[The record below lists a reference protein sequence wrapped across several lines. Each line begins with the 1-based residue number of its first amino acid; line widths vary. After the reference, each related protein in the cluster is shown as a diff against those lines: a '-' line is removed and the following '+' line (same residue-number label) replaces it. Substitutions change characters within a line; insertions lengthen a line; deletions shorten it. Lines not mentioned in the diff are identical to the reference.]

1 MLYTFPKRHAGVA
14 VLTAFVAI
22 IAAVFASVG
31 LAATTQSAS
40 GQGTLDN
47 GTRTFSFSARTNAD
61 GTVTGNAVLI
71 NHNFTGEN
79 GQSPYRLQIE
89 ISCMNIVD
97 DVAFFGGTV
106 KSTNDSSLV
115 DAVYFA
121 VKDNGEPGAGVDQI
135 SRVAFFDADPNTT
148 GDPQLCQFN
157 TPTDG
162 YLPLETIER
171 GNIQVRA

>member
-1 MLYTFPKRHAGVA
+1 MLYTFPKWHARVA

-22 IAAVFASVG
+22 VAAVVASAGV
-31 LAATTQSAS
+31 AATTQSAS

-71 NHNFTGEN
+71 NRNFTGEN
-79 GQSPYRLQIE
+79 GQSPYRLQID

-106 KSTNDSSLV
+106 KSTNDPSLV

-121 VKDNGEPGAGVDQI
+121 VKDSGEPGAGVDQI
-135 SRVAFFDADPNTT
+135 SRVAFFDGDPNTT